1 MCARPGNP
9 PGPANWTKGAVI
21 CMRRSRRTAAA
32 ALSALAAAG
41 GLTACGGGSST
52 NTSGTRQGT
61 GQQQR
66 IAALTQFAGCARAH
80 GIPVPDP
87 NSQGQISGSE
97 QLRQQ
102 YQNTPQGRA
111 TLQACGSYLRRAVRQ
126 LTPANTQQFRQ
137 AVLQSARCMRAHGIP
152 VPDPGPDGQ
161 FNPAAVASINQASPQ
176 FQQAQRAC
184 AHLLPRSATGR

>member
-1 MCARPGNP
+1 MTTWTTET
-9 PGPANWTKGAVI
+9 ANRTEGAV
-21 CMRRSRRTAAA
+21 MRRSRRTAAV

-41 GLTACGGGSST
+41 GLTACGGSSST
-52 NTSGTRQGT
+52 HTSSMSRGT

-66 IAALTQFAGCARAH
+66 VAALTQFAGCARAH

-102 YQNTPQGRA
+102 YQNTPQGQA
-111 TLQACGSYLRRAVRQ
+111 TLKACGSYLQKAVPQ
-126 LTPANTQQFRQ
+126 LTPANTQQFRH

-152 VPDPGPDGQ
+152 VPDPGPDGRI
-161 FNPAAVASINQASPQ
+161 NLAAAASIDKASPQ
-176 FQQAQRAC
+176 FQQAQQAC
-184 AHLLPRSATGR
+184 AHLFPSSFANGT